1 MSSMVNGSKRDWSHS
16 PRGTSNHTLIC
27 ERVAAGRGGNYE
39 PVVSLSK
46 PPIVEAMASAEQ
58 QRPRPAVDP
67 SPMDG
72 DPASLDKVVT
82 PGTGSGSD
90 PTGAAGSASAA
101 CGTREGPSKG
111 NSDVAAAADEGER
124 GEDASSPE
132 PSDDESGDSDAEE
145 ELIKEEKARAPIPS
159 LNPSKYSL
167 ASGVCA
173 YPC

>member
-58 QRPRPAVDP
+58 QRPRPTADP
-67 SPMDG
+67 SLMDG

-82 PGTGSGSD
+82 GTGSGSD

-101 CGTREGPSKG
+101 CGTSEGPSKG
-111 NSDVAAAADEGER
+111 SSDVAAAADEGER

-145 ELIKEEKARAPIPS
+145 ELIKEEKARAPIPPP
-159 LNPSKYSL
+159 NPSKYSL
-167 ASGVCA
+167 ASRVCA